1 MKIIAVGMNYRKHLL
16 ELNNPEPT
24 EPVLFIKPDSAL
36 SHADTEKASINN
48 PFFLPDF
55 SNEIHYETEIVL
67 RICKL
72 GKNIAAKF
80 AHRYYDEVTVGLDL
94 TARDLQNK
102 LRKSGMPWEICK
114 GFDQSAVVGR
124 FDSLEQYGSIQQLDF
139 RLDINGKTVQQGCTA
154 DMIFTVDQVIEYAS
168 RFFTLKIGDLIYT
181 GTPSGVGQIFAE
193 DHLEGY
199 LMGKKLLDL
208 RVK

>member
-1 MKIIAVGMNYRKHLL
+1 MKILAVGMNYRKHLA

-36 SHADTEKASINN
+36 AFAPASKIDANK

-55 SNEIHYETEIVL
+55 SQEIHYETELVIK
-67 RICKL
+67 ISKL

-80 AHRYYDEVTVGLDL
+80 AHRYYEEVTVGLDL

-102 LRKSGMPWEICK
+102 LRKAGLPWEICK
-114 GFDQSAVVGR
+114 GFDGSGVVGD
-124 FDSLEQYGSIQQLDF
+124 FVPLVEVGDIQHLDL

-154 DMIFTVDQVIEYAS
+154 DMIFAVDKVIEYAS
-168 RFFTLKIGDLIYT
+168 QFFTLKTGDLIYT
-181 GTPSGVGQIFAE
+181 GTPSGVGRIHPE
-193 DHLEGY
+193 DHLEAY
-199 LMGKKLLDL
+199 LMDKKLLDL
-208 RVK
+208 RIK

>member
-1 MKIIAVGMNYRKHLL
+1 MKILAVGMNYRKHLL
-16 ELNNPEPT
+16 ELNNPEPV

-36 SHADTEKASINN
+36 SFASASTASVNK

-55 SNEIHYETEIVL
+55 SQQIHYEAEVVVK
-67 RICKL
+67 ICKL

-80 AHRYYDEVTVGLDL
+80 AHRYYNEVTVGLDL

-102 LRKSGMPWEICK
+102 LRQAGMPWEICK
-114 GFDQSAVVGR
+114 GFDQSAILGQ
-124 FDSLEQYGSIQQLDF
+124 FEPLELFGEIQNLNF

-154 DMIFTVDQVIEYAS
+154 DMIFTVDKVIEYAS
-168 RFFTLKIGDLIYT
+168 RFFTLKTGDMIYT
-181 GTPSGVGQIFAE
+181 GTPSGIGVINPE

-199 LMGKKLLDL
+199 LMGKKLLDV
-208 RVK
+208 RIK